1 MQIKPEQPGAAD
13 EKDHAH
19 WDAVEEAAE
28 LLHEE
33 RFREALVLL
42 RETLQKDPSNPYAY
56 HFAGIALYESGELDA
71 ARDAYRAA
79 LKVAPAHLGARVSL
93 SHVLRALGDLR
104 EAIKEGT
111 EALSQAP
118 GDADALHAVGMAYLA
133 RGDNSAA
140 KKYLTAYLAAK
151 PEFEA
156 ATEVRATLASLDES
170 TPVTS

>member
-1 MQIKPEQPGAAD
+1 MQIKPEKPGSAD
-13 EKDHAH
+13 DKDRAH

-33 RFREALVLL
+33 RFREALELL
-42 RETLQKDPSNPYAY
+42 RQVLQKDPTNPYAF
-56 HFAGIALYESGELDA
+56 HFTGIALYESGELEA
-71 ARDAYRAA
+71 SRDAYRAA
-79 LKVAPAHLGARVSL
+79 LRVAPQHLGARVSL
-93 SHVLRALGDLR
+93 AHVLRALGDLR
-104 EAIKEGT
+104 ESIREGT

-133 RGDNSAA
+133 RGDNAAA

-156 ATEVRATLASLDES
+156 ATEVRATLASLEES
-170 TPVTS
+170 S